1 MSKIANLVL
10 NEKTKKW
17 EAIFNGEV
25 IVRSPDRK
33 YVVNVITKGLN
44 MKARTLGITD
54 VQELGAAT
62 AELPAHE
69 EPKVTFGVNERF
81 QFLEDYV
88 DMVANFQR
96 KSVIVTGEGG
106 LGKSH
111 TVMRQLKLNGMRDFS
126 ELPVGT
132 ITSDKNYYVV
142 VKGYSTPKGLFRTL
156 YENRTKLIVFDDCDS
171 ILRND
176 DAANLLK
183 AALDSYDRRIVT
195 WNAESFGESDLPRS
209 FEFEGA
215 VIFISNMAMR
225 KIPQAVITRA
235 ACADVSMTR
244 AEIVTRMRE
253 IIKDSEFLPEF
264 PMSVKTEALDF
275 IGKNINNPQIKTI
288 NLRSLIGVATNRMY
302 KPERWERLSLNELFA
317 AC

>member
-132 ITSDKNYYVV
+132 ITGNDHRLPLEVCDHVNVV
-142 VKGYSTPKGLFRTL
+142 FKELEPFIDTKRHLRFFVSRELSRSS
-156 YENRTKLIVFDDCDS
+156 TKLLNVGNAKRPGLHVQTLRDDVHNILS
-171 ILRND
+171 IWRSND
-176 DAANLLK
+176 DFTVEDGFPLLGFFVQ
-183 AALDSYDRRIVT
+183 DQIC
-195 WNAESFGESDLPRS
+195 NFGHRVLPV
-209 FEFEGA
+209 FL
-215 VIFISNMAMR
+215 
-225 KIPQAVITRA
+225 
-235 ACADVSMTR
+235 SM
-244 AEIVTRMRE
+244 
-253 IIKDSEFLPEF
+253 
-264 PMSVKTEALDF
+264 
-275 IGKNINNPQIKTI
+275 
-288 NLRSLIGVATNRMY
+288 
-302 KPERWERLSLNELFA
+302 
-317 AC
+317 